1 MALAS
6 VAFSI
11 SAFSISAFLSGLFLL
26 GKDQG
31 ENSGKTLGVINILVG
46 IAIFLS
52 SILLITTV
60 PFGTGSPAEN
70 VQLGF
75 SVLQVF
81 FGIVWITFGASTLF
95 NWDMKF
101 IGSTTLLL
109 LVYNIIVLVV
119 LPIKW
124 SGAFTTTGMVIV
136 ELALFTYI
144 LDEFGFWAVT
154 HGRMKGTVQGYF
166 LIASSLVSIALAIVP
181 GGIIP
186 F

>member
-11 SAFSISAFLSGLFLL
+11 SAFSISALLSGLFLL

-31 ENSGKTLGVINILVG
+31 EHAEKTLGIINVLVG
-46 IAIFLS
+46 LSIFIS
-52 SILLITTV
+52 SILLFTTV
-60 PFGTGSPAEN
+60 PFGTGTPASE
-70 VQLGF
+70 VQIGF

-81 FGIVWITFGASTLF
+81 FGIVWISFGASTLF
-95 NWDMKF
+95 GWDMKF

-109 LVYNIIVLVV
+109 LVYNVIVLVV
-119 LPIKW
+119 LPISW
-124 SGAFTTTGMVIV
+124 SAAFTTAGMIIV
-136 ELALFTYI
+136 EIALFTYI

-154 HGRMKGTVQGYF
+154 HGKMKANIQGYF
-166 LIASSLVSIALAIVP
+166 LIISSIASIALAIVP

>member
-11 SAFSISAFLSGLFLL
+11 SAFSISALLSGLFLL

-31 ENSGKTLGVINILVG
+31 DHSEKTLGIINILVG
-46 IAIFLS
+46 ISIFIS
-52 SILLITTV
+52 SILLFTTV
-60 PFGTGSPAEN
+60 PFGTSSPGAN

-81 FGIVWITFGASTLF
+81 FGIVWISFGASTLYG
-95 NWDMKF
+95 WDMKF

-109 LVYNIIVLVV
+109 LVYNVIVLIV
-119 LPIKW
+119 LPLKW
-124 SGAFTTTGMVIV
+124 SAAFTTIGMVIV
-136 ELALFTYI
+136 ELALISYI

-154 HGRMKGTVQGYF
+154 HGKMKANIQGYF
-166 LIASSLVSIALAIVP
+166 LITSSILSIALAIVP
-181 GGIIP
+181 GGILP
-186 F
+186 Y

>member
-31 ENSGKTLGVINILVG
+31 ENSGKTLGIINVLVG
-46 IAIFLS
+46 ISIFIS
-52 SILLITTV
+52 SILLFTTV

-81 FGIVWITFGASTLF
+81 FGIVWISFGASTLY

-109 LVYNIIVLVV
+109 LVYNVIVLIV
-119 LPIKW
+119 LPISW
-124 SGAFTTTGMVIV
+124 SAAFTTVGMVVV
-136 ELALFTYI
+136 ELALFSYI

-154 HGRMKGTVQGYF
+154 HGKMKATVQGYF
-166 LIASSLVSIALAIVP
+166 LIASSVLSIALAVIP

-186 F
+186 M

>member
-31 ENSGKTLGVINILVG
+31 EKSEKTLGIINVLVG
-46 IAIFLS
+46 IAIFIS

-60 PFGTGSPAEN
+60 PFGTGSPAAN

-81 FGIVWITFGASTLF
+81 FGIVWISFGASTLYG
-95 NWDMKF
+95 WDMKF

-109 LVYNIIVLVV
+109 LVYNVIVLIV
-119 LPIKW
+119 LPISW
-124 SGAFTTTGMVIV
+124 SGAFTTIGMIIV
-136 ELALFTYI
+136 ELALISYI

-154 HGRMKGTVQGYF
+154 HGKMKANLQGGF
-166 LIASSLVSIALAIVP
+166 LILSSILSIALAIIP

-186 F
+186 L